1 MRWLVGLCVRYAGT
15 LATLT
20 LIALLAGLWAT
31 RSAPLDVFPD
41 FVPSTVDIQTEAPG
55 FTAQQVEQLITK
67 PIENAVNGAPGLAT
81 LRSESIPGLSLVT
94 IQFRDNIDLYNARQG
109 IAERL
114 SEMGSTLP
122 SEAGTPRLSP
132 LTSSTMDLLKIGLL
146 SDKLDSF
153 ELRDRAEWVMK
164 PALLAVPGVAH
175 VIIFGGAVREIQ
187 IQPDITKMA
196 SYGFTL
202 TDLAD
207 AARAALALRGAGFVD
222 LAHQR
227 VLIQSPV
234 PAPDPAAVRG
244 AVLAV
249 RGKTPVTIGD
259 VATVSEARA
268 LRSGDAVVMGKPGV
282 LLSLA
287 SQYGA
292 NTLETTRTLEEALA
306 QLTPALKAE
315 GITVYPALHRPANFI
330 ERALGSLEQ
339 SLVIAAILILA
350 VLYLFL
356 RDWRSALITFL
367 AIPLSLLAAVAVL
380 ERMGQSLNTMTLG
393 GFAVALGVLV
403 DDAIIGIENI
413 LRRLAENAKL
423 ASPRARLQVIA
434 EATLEV
440 RGPVVYATLVVIA
453 IFLPQLFSTTVEGKF
468 VGPLALAFILA
479 VLASLLVALTAAPA
493 LSALMLNARDT
504 HGDQKWI
511 LWLKERQRRVI
522 GFVYRRLRLV
532 GAILIAVTLAA
543 GAALPFLGGSFM
555 PDFREGHFV
564 MQVSASTPGASLE
577 EMMAMGERVSKE
589 VLELPYVA
597 TIEQQV
603 GRAALGEDTWGPHQS
618 EFHVELKPD
627 ADVDQDDAEEALR
640 GILSH
645 YPGLQSEVVTFLGDR
660 ISESLTGETADI
672 AVKVFGD
679 QLDTLD
685 ATGKHIAD
693 ALRGTPG
700 IADLQ
705 FKPESGTP
713 TFALQIQP
721 QALVANGLKMQDVL
735 DAVQTQY
742 AGATVGQTYAGTR
755 IVNVT
760 LLLPER
766 ARNRP
771 ELLSSLTIASPFG
784 PVPLSQV
791 ARVAPT
797 ETRFKITHDGGQRF
811 VSLTFNVVGRAL
823 QATEQDAQARVAALK
838 LPPGI
843 YVEFTGAAAEQR
855 AAETQ
860 TLLYTAFAVALIG
873 LILFICFQWRANTW
887 LVLVNLPFSLIGAV
901 AGIALTGGGLSVGAM
916 VGLVTVFGV
925 SARNAILLLAHYEH
939 LVEAEG
945 APWEVET
952 ILRGAQERLVPI
964 LMTASVTALG
974 LLPLAI
980 GMHQPGQEI
989 EGPMAVTVLGGLISS
1004 TLLNLVVLPALAER
1018 FGGPG
1023 HKDGHQDRRQEIAV

>member
-1 MRWLVGLCVRYAGT
+1 VRQ
-15 LATLT
+15 
-20 LIALLAGLWAT
+20 I
-31 RSAPLDVFPD
+31 
-41 FVPSTVDIQTEAPG
+41 
-55 FTAQQVEQLITK
+55 
-67 PIENAVNGAPGLAT
+67 
-81 LRSESIPGLSLVT
+81 
-94 IQFRDNIDLYNARQG
+94 
-109 IAERL
+109 
-114 SEMGSTLP
+114 
-122 SEAGTPRLSP
+122 
-132 LTSSTMDLLKIGLL
+132 
-146 SDKLDSF
+146 
-153 ELRDRAEWVMK
+153 
-164 PALLAVPGVAH
+164 H
-175 VIIFGGAVREIQ
+175 
-187 IQPDITKMA
+187 IQPDLKRMT

-202 TDLAD
+202 TDLSD

-234 PAPDPAAVRG
+234 PAPDPAAIAA

-259 VATVSEARA
+259 VATVREAPA
-268 LRSGDAVVMGKPGV
+268 LRSGDAVVMGRPGV

-292 NTLETTRTLEEALA
+292 NTLETTHTLEEALA

-315 GITVYPALHRPANFI
+315 GITIYPALHRPANFI

-339 SLVIAAILILA
+339 SLVIAAVLILA
-350 VLYLFL
+350 VLFLFL

-380 ERMGQSLNTMTLG
+380 ERMGQTLNTMTLG

-413 LRRLAENAKL
+413 LRRLAENEKQGGPRSRL
-423 ASPRARLQVIA
+423 DVIRDAS
-434 EATLEV
+434 LEV

-453 IFLPQLFSTTVEGKF
+453 IFLPQLFSTTVQGKF

-479 VLASLLVALTAAPA
+479 VVASLLVALTAAPA
-493 LSALMLNARDT
+493 LSALMLNARAA
-504 HGDQKWI
+504 HGNQSWI
-511 LWLKERQRRVI
+511 LWLKDRQRRVI
-522 GFVYRRLRLV
+522 TLVYDRFRLV
-532 GAILIAVTLAA
+532 GAVLIAATVVA
-543 GAALPFLGGSFM
+543 GAALPFMGGSFM

-577 EMMAMGERVSKE
+577 EMMAMGERISKE
-589 VLELPYVA
+589 ALALPYVG
-597 TIEQQV
+597 TIEQQI

-618 EFHVELKPD
+618 EFHLELKPD
-627 ADVDQDDAEEALR
+627 ADVDQSEAEEALR
-640 GILSH
+640 DILSH

-672 AVKVFGD
+672 AIKVFGD

-685 ATGKHIAD
+685 ATGKRIAD

-721 QALVANGLKMQDVL
+721 EALVANGLKMQDVL
-735 DAVQTQY
+735 DAVQTEY
-742 AGATVGQTYAGTR
+742 AGTTVGQTYAGTR

-760 LLLPER
+760 LLLPAE

-811 VSLTFNVVGRAL
+811 VSLTFNVVDRGL

-838 LPPGI
+838 LPPGV

-855 AAETQ
+855 AAQTQ

-873 LILFICFQWRANTW
+873 MILFICFHWRVNTW

-901 AGIALTGGGLSVGAM
+901 AGIALMGGGLSVGAM

-939 LVEAEG
+939 LVEVEG
-945 APWEVET
+945 APWGVET

-964 LMTASVTALG
+964 LMTAAVTALG

-980 GMHQPGQEI
+980 GMHQPGQEL

-1004 TLLNLVVLPALAER
+1004 TLLNLLVLPALAER
-1018 FGGPG
+1018 FGGPKRG
-1023 HKDGHQDRRQEIAV
+1023 TA

>member
-55 FTAQQVEQLITK
+55 LTAQQVEQLVTK

-81 LRSESIPGLSLVT
+81 LRSESIPGLSLIT
-94 IQFRDNIDLYNARQG
+94 IQFNDNIDVYNARQG

-114 SEMGSTLP
+114 SELGSVLP
-122 SEAGTPRLSP
+122 SSVGTPRLSP
-132 LTSSTMDLLKIGLL
+132 LTSSTMDLLKIGLV
-146 SDKLDSF
+146 SDKLNPF

-175 VIIFGGAVREIQ
+175 VIIFGGAVRQIQ
-187 IQPDITKMA
+187 IQPDVTKMA

-202 TDLAD
+202 TDLSD

-234 PAPDPAAVRG
+234 PAPDPSAIAA

-259 VATVSEARA
+259 VATVSEAPA
-268 LRSGDAVVMGKPGV
+268 LRSGDAVVMGRPGV

-292 NTLETTRTLEEALA
+292 NTLETTHVLEEALA

-315 GITVYPALHRPANFI
+315 GVTIYPALHRPANFI
-330 ERALGSLEQ
+330 ERALGSLEK

-350 VLYLFL
+350 VLFLFL

-403 DDAIIGIENI
+403 DDAIIGIENT
-413 LRRLAENAKL
+413 LRRLAENTKL
-423 ASPRARLQVIA
+423 ANPRPRLQVIA

-453 IFLPQLFSTTVEGKF
+453 IFLPQLFSTTVQGKF

-479 VLASLLVALTAAPA
+479 VIASLLVALTAAPA
-493 LSALMLNARDT
+493 LSALMLKAREA
-504 HGDQKWI
+504 HGEQRWI

-522 GFVYRRLRLV
+522 GFVYERFRIV
-532 GAILIAVTLAA
+532 GAALIIATVMA

-589 VLELPYVA
+589 VLELPYIG
-597 TIEQQV
+597 TIEQQI

-618 EFHVELKPD
+618 EFHIELKPD
-627 ADVDQDDAEEALR
+627 AKVDQSEAEDALR
-640 GILSH
+640 DIISH

-672 AVKVFGD
+672 VIKVFGD
-679 QLDTLD
+679 QLDSLD
-685 ATGKHIAD
+685 ATGQHIAA

-705 FKPESGTP
+705 FKPQSGTP
-713 TFALQIQP
+713 TFALQIEP

-735 DAVQTQY
+735 DAVQTEY

-755 IVNVT
+755 IVDVT
-760 LLLPER
+760 VLLPEV
-766 ARNRP
+766 ARKRP

-791 ARVAPT
+791 ARVVPT

-811 VSLTFNVVGRAL
+811 VSLTFNVVGRSL
-823 QATEQDAQARVAALK
+823 QATEQEAQSRVAALK
-838 LPPGI
+838 LPQGV
-843 YVEFTGAAAEQR
+843 YVEFSGAAAEQR

-873 LILFICFQWRANTW
+873 LILFICFDWRVNTW
-887 LVLVNLPFSLIGAV
+887 LVLANLPFSLIGAV

-939 LVEAEG
+939 LVEVEG
-945 APWEVET
+945 APWGVET

-964 LMTASVTALG
+964 LMTAAVTALG

-1018 FGGPG
+1018 FGGP
-1023 HKDGHQDRRQEIAV
+1023 RRQDGRRERAA

>member
-20 LIALLAGLWAT
+20 LIALIAGLWAT

-55 FTAQQVEQLITK
+55 FTAQQVEQLVTK

-81 LRSESIPGLSLVT
+81 LRSESIPGLSLIT
-94 IQFRDNIDLYNARQG
+94 IQFRDDIDLYNARQG

-114 SEMGSTLP
+114 SELGNALP
-122 SEAGTPRLSP
+122 SSVGAPRLSP
-132 LTSSTMDLLKIGLL
+132 LTSSTMDLLKIGLV
-146 SDKLDSF
+146 SDKLSPF

-175 VIIFGGAVREIQ
+175 VIIFGGAVRQIQ
-187 IQPDITKMA
+187 IQPDVTKMA

-234 PAPDPAAVRG
+234 PAPDPAAIAA

-249 RGKTPVTIGD
+249 RGKTPITIGD
-259 VATVSEARA
+259 VATVGEAPA
-268 LRSGDAVVMGKPGV
+268 LRSGDAVVMGRPGV

-292 NTLETTRTLEEALA
+292 NTLETTHALEEALA

-315 GITVYPALHRPANFI
+315 GITIYPALHRPANFI

-339 SLVIAAILILA
+339 SLVIAAVLILA
-350 VLYLFL
+350 VLFLFL

-380 ERMGQSLNTMTLG
+380 ERMGQTLNTMTLG

-413 LRRLAENAKL
+413 LRRLAENEKQ
-423 ASPRARLQVIA
+423 ASPRSRLDVIGD
-434 EATLEV
+434 ATLEV

-453 IFLPQLFSTTVEGKF
+453 VFLPQLFSTTLQGKF

-479 VLASLLVALTAAPA
+479 VVASLLVALTATPA
-493 LSALMLNARDT
+493 LSALMLNARAA

-511 LWLKERQRRVI
+511 LWLKERQRRI
-522 GFVYRRLRLV
+522 IAFVYQRFRLV
-532 GAILIAVTLAA
+532 GVVLIAATLAA
-543 GAALPFLGGSFM
+543 AAALPFMGGSFM

-564 MQVSASTPGASLE
+564 MQVSASTPGASLD
-577 EMMAMGERVSKE
+577 EMMAVGERVSKE
-589 VLELPYVA
+589 VLALPYIGTV
-597 TIEQQV
+597 EQQI

-618 EFHVELKPD
+618 EFHIEMKPD
-627 ADVDQDDAEEALR
+627 ADIDQSEAEDALR
-640 GILSH
+640 EIISR

-672 AVKVFGD
+672 VIKVFGD

-685 ATGKHIAD
+685 TTGRHIAD
-693 ALRGTPG
+693 ALRGTEG

-721 QALVANGLKMQDVL
+721 DALVANGLKMQDVL
-735 DAVQTQY
+735 DAVQTEY

-755 IVNVT
+755 IVDVA
-760 LLLPER
+760 LLLPPQ

-838 LPPGI
+838 LPPGV
-843 YVEFTGAAAEQR
+843 YVEFSGTAAEQR
-855 AAETQ
+855 AAQTQ
-860 TLLYTAFAVALIG
+860 TILYTAFAVLLIG
-873 LILFICFQWRANTW
+873 MILFICFRWRVNTW

-901 AGIALTGGGLSVGAM
+901 AGIALAGTGLSVGAM

-939 LVEAEG
+939 LVEVEG
-945 APWEVET
+945 APWGVET

-964 LMTASVTALG
+964 LMTAAVTALG

-980 GMHQPGQEI
+980 GMHQPGQEL

-1018 FGGPG
+1018 FGGPRSQ
-1023 HKDGHQDRRQEIAV
+1023 DGRSEAAA

>member
-1 MRWLVGLCVRYAGT
+1 MRWLVDLCVRYAGT

-55 FTAQQVEQLITK
+55 FTAQQVEQLVTK
-67 PIENAVNGAPGLAT
+67 PIENAVSGSPGLAT
-81 LRSESIPGLSLVT
+81 LRSESIPGLSLIT
-94 IQFRDNIDLYNARQG
+94 IQFRDDIDLYNARQG
-109 IAERL
+109 ISERL
-114 SEMGSTLP
+114 SELGNALP
-122 SEAGTPRLSP
+122 SSVGAPRLSP
-132 LTSSTMDLLKIGLL
+132 LTSSTMDLLKIGLV
-146 SDKLDSF
+146 SDKLNPF
-153 ELRDRAEWVMK
+153 ELRDQAEWVMK

-175 VIIFGGAVREIQ
+175 VIIFGGAVRQIQ

-207 AARAALALRGAGFVD
+207 AVRGALALRGAGFVD

-234 PAPDPAAVRG
+234 PGPDPAAIAA

-259 VATVSEARA
+259 VATVREAPA
-268 LRSGDAVVMGKPGV
+268 LRSGDAVIMGRPGV

-292 NTLETTRTLEEALA
+292 NTLETTRTLEAALA
-306 QLTPALKAE
+306 QLTPALKAQ
-315 GITVYPALHRPANFI
+315 GITIYPALHRPANFI

-339 SLVIAAILILA
+339 SLVIAAVLILA

-380 ERMGQSLNTMTLG
+380 ERMGQTLNTMTLG

-413 LRRLAENAKL
+413 LRRLAENEKQNN
-423 ASPRARLQVIA
+423 PRSRLDVIRD
-434 EATLEV
+434 ATLEV

-453 IFLPQLFSTTVEGKF
+453 IFLPQLFSTTVQGKF

-479 VLASLLVALTAAPA
+479 VVASLLVALTAAPA
-493 LSALMLNARDT
+493 LLALMLNARDA
-504 HGDQKWI
+504 HGNQRWI
-511 LWLKERQRRVI
+511 LWVKERQRRVI
-522 GFVYRRLRLV
+522 GFVYEHLRLV
-532 GAILIAVTLAA
+532 GGVLIVATIVA
-543 GAALPFLGGSFM
+543 GAVLPFMGGSFM

-589 VLELPYVA
+589 VLALPYVA

-603 GRAALGEDTWGPHQS
+603 GRASLGEDTWGPHQS
-618 EFHVELKPD
+618 EFHLELKPD
-627 ADVDQDDAEEALR
+627 ADVDQDEAEQALR
-640 GILSH
+640 NILSH

-672 AVKVFGD
+672 VIKVFGD

-685 ATGKHIAD
+685 ATGKRIAD
-693 ALRGTPG
+693 ALRGTDG

-713 TFALQIQP
+713 TFALQIRP
-721 QALVANGLKMQDVL
+721 EALVANGLKMQDVL
-735 DAVQTQY
+735 DAVQTEY

-755 IVNVT
+755 IVDVN
-760 LLLPER
+760 LLLPAE

-791 ARVAPT
+791 ASVTPT

-811 VSLTFNVVGRAL
+811 VSLTFNVVGRGL

-838 LPPGI
+838 LPPGV

-855 AAETQ
+855 AAQTQ

-873 LILFICFQWRANTW
+873 MILFICFHWRVNTW

-945 APWEVET
+945 ASWGVET
-952 ILRGAQERLVPI
+952 VLRGAQERLVPI
-964 LMTASVTALG
+964 LMTAVVTALG

-980 GMHQPGQEI
+980 GMNQPGQEL

-1018 FGGPG
+1018 FGGPRSR
-1023 HKDGHQDRRQEIAV
+1023 DGRGEVAA

>member
-20 LIALLAGLWAT
+20 LIVLVAGLWAT

-55 FTAQQVEQLITK
+55 FTAQQVEQLVTK

-81 LRSESIPGLSLVT
+81 LRSESIPGLSLIT
-94 IQFRDNIDLYNARQG
+94 IQFRDAIDLYNARQG

-114 SEMGSTLP
+114 SELGAVLP
-122 SEAGTPRLSP
+122 SSVGTPRLSP
-132 LTSSTMDLLKIGLL
+132 LTSSTMDLLKIGLV
-146 SDKLDSF
+146 SDKLNAF

-187 IQPDITKMA
+187 IQPDVTKMA

-234 PAPDPAAVRG
+234 PAPNPAAIAT

-249 RGKTPVTIGD
+249 RGKAPVTIGD
-259 VATVSEARA
+259 VATVRESPA
-268 LRSGDAVVMGKPGV
+268 LRSGDAVVMGRPGV

-292 NTLETTRTLEEALA
+292 NTLETTRALEEALA

-315 GITVYPALHRPANFI
+315 GITVCPALHRPANFI

-339 SLVIAAILILA
+339 SLVIAAVLILA

-356 RDWRSALITFL
+356 RDGRSALITFL

-380 ERMGQSLNTMTLG
+380 ERMGQTLNTMTLG

-413 LRRLAENAKL
+413 LRRTAENEKQG
-423 ASPRARLQVIA
+423 SPRPRLDVIRD
-434 EATLEV
+434 ATLEV

-453 IFLPQLFSTTVEGKF
+453 IFLPQLFSTTLQGKF

-479 VLASLLVALTAAPA
+479 VVASLLVALTATPA
-493 LSALMLNARDT
+493 LSALMLKARDA
-504 HGDQKWI
+504 HGDQGWI

-522 GFVYRRLRLV
+522 AFVYERFRLV
-532 GAILIAVTLAA
+532 GVVLIAATLVA
-543 GAALPFLGGSFM
+543 GAALPFMGGSFM

-577 EMMAMGERVSKE
+577 EMMAMGERISKE
-589 VLELPYVA
+589 VLALPYVG

-618 EFHVELKPD
+618 EFHIELKPD
-627 ADVDQDDAEEALR
+627 ADVDQDEAEEALR
-640 GILSH
+640 EILSR

-685 ATGKHIAD
+685 TAGKRIAD
-693 ALRGTPG
+693 ALRGTQG

-721 QALVANGLKMQDVL
+721 EALVANGLKMQDVL
-735 DAVQTQY
+735 DAVQTEY
-742 AGATVGQTYAGTR
+742 AGAIVGQTYAGTR
-755 IVNVT
+755 IVNVD
-760 LLLPER
+760 LLLPAEL
-766 ARNRP
+766 RNRP

-797 ETRFKITHDGGQRF
+797 ETRFKVTHDGGQRF
-811 VSLTFNVVGRAL
+811 VSLTFNVVGRGL

-838 LPPGI
+838 LPPGV

-855 AAETQ
+855 AAQTQ
-860 TLLYTAFAVALIG
+860 TLLYTGFAVALIG
-873 LILFICFQWRANTW
+873 MILFICFHWRVNTW

-901 AGIALTGGGLSVGAM
+901 VGIALTGTGLSVGAM

-939 LVEAEG
+939 LVEVEG
-945 APWEVET
+945 APWGVET

-964 LMTASVTALG
+964 LMTAAVTALG

-980 GMHQPGQEI
+980 GMNRPGQEL

-1018 FGGPG
+1018 FGGPRSR
-1023 HKDGHQDRRQEIAV
+1023 DGRGEAAA